1 MTLKPASF
9 TCPSCGASV
18 LYTNKFCSYCGTQF
32 DDSEPKI
39 LNRNE
44 RRYKSLYANC
54 YIPRQE
60 MLLMGEDYIYKTVV
74 DKIAKGIVDKLI
86 ADKIIKIE
94 SNYDILTDSTI
105 YRGYLDVVLP
115 ENQIG
120 KEDTY
125 DT

>member
-32 DDSEPKI
+32 KDSEPKI
-39 LNRNE
+39 LNRNG

-54 YIPRQE
+54 YIPRQV

-94 SNYDILTDSTI
+94 STYDILTDSTT

-115 ENQIG
+115 ENHEEKG
-120 KEDTY
+120 KY
-125 DT
+125 I

>member
-39 LNRNE
+39 LNRNG
-44 RRYKSLYANC
+44 RRYKSLYANYC
-54 YIPRQE
+54 IPRQE
-60 MLLMGEDYIYKTVV
+60 MLFMGEDYIYKTVIEN
-74 DKIAKGIVDKLI
+74 IAKEMVNKLI

-94 SNYDILTDSTI
+94 SNYDILTDSTT

-115 ENQIG
+115 ENHDEKG
-120 KEDTY
+120 KY
-125 DT
+125 I